1 MNLKGKIQK
10 IENGKMTIGIF
21 GTRNYL
27 LVLPANSD
35 KLKLNDNV
43 SVNILNKIAFVS
55 KLERK

>member
-1 MNLKGKIQK
+1 MTLQGKIQK

-21 GTRNYL
+21 GTRNYF

-35 KLKLNDNV
+35 KLSIKDNV
-43 SVNILNKIAFVS
+43 SVIILDNQAFVS

>member
-35 KLKLNDNV
+35 KLGINDNV
-43 SVNILNKIAFVS
+43 SVIILDNQAFIYR
-55 KLERK
+55 RKCV